1 MSNQKNKLR
10 RGKNVKVLIYIGVI
24 FFFLLLVFGIV
35 AAYIIIDY
43 EYVTGKTVKFG
54 IFLLELLQV
63 RCHIRNTFKGHRIH
77 HRQVERR
84 RGGHGQEKPPFR
96 INRSG

>member
-24 FFFLLLVFGIV
+24 FFLLLLVFGIV

-54 IFLLELLQV
+54 IEPLKDFFDYLSAPQLKAPISFSNIILILETQDN
-63 RCHIRNTFKGHRIH
+63 I
-77 HRQVERR
+77 
-84 RGGHGQEKPPFR
+84 
-96 INRSG
+96 